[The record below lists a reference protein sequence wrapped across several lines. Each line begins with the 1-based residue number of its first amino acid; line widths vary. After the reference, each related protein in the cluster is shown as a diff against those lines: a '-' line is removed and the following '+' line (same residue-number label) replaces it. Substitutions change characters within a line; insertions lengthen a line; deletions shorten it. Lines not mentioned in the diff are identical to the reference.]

1 MKNKIVK
8 VKVDYTYDHL
18 ADALFVYIKDNN
30 DYEEAIELNP
40 ITYLSFNSKGFPAA
54 IEFLDASKVL
64 RAKKYGLQNIK
75 KIDININIT
84 EECIKIKSSF
94 MIPLH
99 NKEESKVNILSIG
112 NDHVMPVVNVELI
125 TS

>member
-8 VKVDYTYDHL
+8 LNVDYTYDPL
-18 ADALFVYIKDNN
+18 ADVLFVYIKDNN

-40 ITYLSFNSKGFPAA
+40 ITYLSFNSKGFPVV

-84 EECIKIKSSF
+84 KECIKIESSF
-94 MIPLH
+94 TIPLH
-99 NKEESKVNILSIG
+99 NKEESKVRTLSIG
-112 NDHVMPVVNVELI
+112 NDYLIPIVNVELI
-125 TS
+125 TA